1 MSIGAKR
8 KRTRLEIQRERQA
21 LQARLEHRRAL
32 TRARMQRLRERLRAT
47 EYVEIEDDE
56 TAPA

>member
-1 MSIGAKR
+1 MAIGAKR

-21 LQARLEHRRAL
+21 LQERVEHRRAL

-47 EYVEIEDDE
+47 EDVEVDDNE